1 VIPEVTALIPTF
13 ERPKLLRRA
22 ITSVLNQSYG
32 NVKVKI
38 FDDASNDETQD
49 VVVKMQQGDKRII
62 YHRLEENIGLKKN
75 YRLAFTT
82 KVDSPYFSILSDD
95 DFLLPN
101 FYEEAVKVLE
111 ENKEID
117 FVIMGTLAI
126 DENKNLI
133 RDLDNSNNLI
143 MYNDDNRLDNF
154 ISSKADDDFLLS
166 NFYEEAAKVL
176 EDKNWAS
183 MLFRREVAHAYLDM
197 DVQNIDVG
205 HDMRFLLR
213 AITRHKFA
221 CLPLPAA
228 CALYWDDNNA
238 AKLFK
243 PVDYLHQAVQISR
256 FLEIYGDQNVPEK
269 IKEKMPAIIE
279 NFFHQNIFTK
289 SLRRTLF
296 LIFRN
301 HVLNQEK
308 DRRYIRETINFYK
321 KRGFKK
327 TAVVLKFCLN
337 NKLIQVFIY
346 YLLGP
351 IAKKALNRRKAKMAD
366 IKKKKFSKEFHA
378 IEKIMRDPE
387 YTHKE
392 KK

>member
-1 VIPEVTALIPTF
+1 MIPEVTTLIPTF

-62 YHRLEENIGLKKN
+62 YHRQEENIGAIKN
-75 YRLAFTT
+75 YKFAFT
-82 KVDSPYFSILSDD
+82 KVDSPYFSVLSDD

-111 ENKEID
+111 ENQEID
-117 FVIMGTLAI
+117 FLVMGTLSI
-126 DENKNLI
+126 DENKNLVK
-133 RDLDNSNNLI
+133 DLDNSNNLI

-154 ISSKADDDFLLS
+154 MERKIWTWESI
-166 NFYEEAAKVL
+166 
-176 EDKNWAS
+176 
-183 MLFRREVAHAYLDM
+183 LFRREVAHAYLDM
-197 DVQNIDVG
+197 DLQNIDVG
-205 HDMRFLLR
+205 NDIRFLLR
-213 AITRHKFA
+213 AIARHKFA
-221 CLPLPAA
+221 CLSLPVA
-228 CALYWDDNNA
+228 CFLYWDENNS
-238 AKLFK
+238 KNVFK
-243 PVDYLHQAVQISR
+243 PVNYLHEAVQTSR
-256 FLEIYGDQNVPEK
+256 FLEIYSDQNVPEK

-279 NFFHQNIFTK
+279 GYFHRNNLFIR
-289 SLRRTLF
+289 SLRETLF
-296 LIFRN
+296 LIFRS

-308 DRRYIRETINFYK
+308 ERRRPREEINHYK
-321 KRGFKK
+321 ERGYKK

-366 IKKKKFSKEFHA
+366 IKKKKFSKEFLI
-378 IEKIMRDPE
+378 IEEIMRDL
-387 YTHKE
+387 
-392 KK
+392 